1 MIDEIGR
8 WDRLIERQ
16 VDMIGNATSGRAC
29 TITLRVHPDGNGTD
43 GLSWRTA
50 YTTIQDALDAAS
62 TDVND
67 VTFIL
72 IAPQTGNIHYN
83 INRTGDPSW
92 SANVC
97 LMGSHRT
104 WVKIMNDHDTA
115 TSIMTLTGYSSLR
128 DLNFNLGTGN
138 NGVIITKGA
147 FRLKAVQF
155 VGEDLTSAKTALHLD
170 GAALIKHGKVDDCW
184 FKGHATYMTG
194 IKVDNCA
201 LSVFMDSRIHDC
213 LKGIQIVGAA
223 PDGNFFHNI
232 GIGGCNHANWIGIDI
247 DTGSE
252 QHFDKILFHHNT
264 INIDDAV
271 CDSLWNNL
279 VGEFPVT
286 IAPDN
291 LVGTTLKADNVANV
305 FGADTELRAA
315 LAATKPFKVLMTVVK
330 PQVAQF
336 YQLRLSADSGV
347 TWFERIMVSTARAAG
362 SALPAS
368 TDFIFNC
375 GTRISESIKAAS
387 GGSDTMQVWLKIQ
400 EI

>member
-1 MIDEIGR
+1 MK
-8 WDRLIERQ
+8 
-16 VDMIGNATSGRAC
+16 S
-29 TITLRVHPDGNGTD
+29 
-43 GLSWRTA
+43 
-50 YTTIQDALDAAS
+50 
-62 TDVND
+62 
-67 VTFIL
+67 
-72 IAPQTGNIHYN
+72 
-83 INRTGDPSW
+83 
-92 SANVC
+92 
-97 LMGSHRT
+97 
-104 WVKIMNDHDTA
+104 
-115 TSIMTLTGYSSLR
+115 
-128 DLNFNLGTGN
+128 
-138 NGVIITKGA
+138 
-147 FRLKAVQF
+147 
-155 VGEDLTSAKTALHLD
+155 ED
-170 GAALIKHGKVDDCW
+170 
-184 FKGHATYMTG
+184 
-194 IKVDNCA
+194 
-201 LSVFMDSRIHDC
+201 
-213 LKGIQIVGAA
+213 
-223 PDGNFFHNI
+223 
-232 GIGGCNHANWIGIDI
+232 GIDI

-264 INIDDAV
+264 KNIDDAV

-291 LVGTTLKADNVANV
+291 LVGTTLTADNVANV

-375 GTRISESIKAAS
+375 GTRISGSIKAAS
-387 GGSDTMQVWLKIQ
+387 GGGDTMQVWLKIQ